1 MRSVY
6 VLVAICL
13 FSVLSFGC
21 GEKEPPIVEDPN
33 WRDTTDPSNIV
44 IPDQMKKPT
53 PSGAKR

>member
-1 MRSVY
+1 MRS
-6 VLVAICL
+6 ICALCVIGL

-44 IPDQMKKPT
+44 IPDQIKKPT
-53 PSGAKR
+53 PPARSQ

>member
-6 VLVAICL
+6 VLVFIGL

-21 GEKEPPIVEDPN
+21 GEKQPPIVEDPN

-44 IPDQMKKPT
+44 IPDQMKKSA
-53 PSGAKR
+53 PSAPKN